1 MVGGGKATAGPRVGS
16 HAMSAPPRRRPVPI
30 VALATVLSVLLGAC
44 TSGDPSAGP
53 STEAGRIEAVRSA
66 RELVVEPAQALGTAA
81 AEVAARLDTLVQD
94 PAEPA
99 VDSGAGRPT
108 RTSSPP
114 ARRWATS
121 SSTPRPRTSQAAAGA
136 LEDASAGADQLDRAA
151 EEVAAA
157 ADEAIA
163 VAEALD
169 EIVTAW
175 DEPGSRSQLL
185 ARFDELAAQADGLTG
200 RAPSQACPGP
210 VEEAVDAAEFV
221 AETTRE
227 LRELVAQYDGNAFD
241 DRREELHDAPYGTT
255 DAGDPRAPGTAID
268 TEACP
273 AVEEARSA
281 AGDVAA
287 ALREL
292 QQALNPSDLES

>member
-16 HAMSAPPRRRPVPI
+16 HAMSAPSRRRPVPI

-99 VDSGAGRPT
+99 VAAVRAADEDLVAA
-108 RTSSPP
+108 RT
-114 ARRWATS
+114 AVGDLELDTQTS
-121 SSTPRPRTSQAAAGA
+121 DVQAAAGA